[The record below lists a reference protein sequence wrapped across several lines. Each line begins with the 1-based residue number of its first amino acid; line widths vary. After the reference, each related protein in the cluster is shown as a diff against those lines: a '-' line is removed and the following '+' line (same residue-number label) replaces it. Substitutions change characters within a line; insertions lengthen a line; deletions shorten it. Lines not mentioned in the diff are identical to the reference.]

1 MISIAAKFI
10 LSGIL
15 LLAGLAVAAAGPSGQ
30 DPDAR
35 IRAFLDEHQGHWRD
49 LNVPVADGRIL
60 YDLIVAHGY
69 KRALEIG
76 TSTGHSG
83 TWIAW
88 ALSKTGGKLVTIE
101 IDAGRHAQAL
111 RNFQAVGL
119 ADRIDA
125 RLGDAHALVPQ
136 LDGPFDFVFSDA
148 DKDWYIEYFKAV
160 APKLLSGGCIAAHNV
175 SERGWGWSR
184 DYLEFVRAQPGFTTT
199 VDPRGSASLALS
211 FKK

>member
-1 MISIAAKFI
+1 MISIAAKSI

-15 LLAGLAVAAAGPSGQ
+15 LLAGLAGAAAGPSGQ

-49 LNVPVADGRIL
+49 LNVPAADGQIL

-101 IDAGRHAQAL
+101 IDAGRHDQAV
-111 RNFQAVGL
+111 RNFQAAGL

-175 SERGWGWSR
+175 SERGRGWNR
-184 DYLEFVRAQPGFTTT
+184 EYLEFVRAQPGFTTT